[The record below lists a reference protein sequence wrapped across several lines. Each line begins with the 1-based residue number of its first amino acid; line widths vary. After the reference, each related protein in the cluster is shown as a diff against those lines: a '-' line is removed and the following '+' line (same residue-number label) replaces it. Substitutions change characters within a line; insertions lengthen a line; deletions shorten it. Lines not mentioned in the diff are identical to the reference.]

1 MMWNKKRNFATTITY
16 TKDSM
21 LITKNVILSLT
32 LLLLA
37 VPAHAQPKADAE
49 VRPWQQYLDDLSAT
63 EDFES
68 QSWADYEDVLDEY
81 AEHPMNINTATTED
95 LQRLPFLSAR
105 QIEDIEAYVYQYG
118 EMKSLGELA
127 MIPSISWY
135 QRQLLGYFVY
145 AGKVEKRQFPT
156 LGQIAKYGK
165 HEAVGMVKVPFYERK
180 GDADGSYL
188 GGRYKHWLRY
198 QFRYGDYVKLGVL
211 GSQDAGEPF
220 FAKGNG
226 AGYDYYSFYLQIR
239 KWGRLKNL
247 TLGRYRLH
255 EGMGLILNN
264 DFSMGK
270 VSMLS
275 SLCRNSQVIR
285 VHSSRYA
292 ANYLQG
298 AAATIALSH
307 HFDLTAFVSY
317 RTIDATIKDGGIR
330 TLLTSGLHRTALEME
345 KKDVAST
352 FLVGGNVSYRLG
364 AFHVGTTAFY
374 HSFSKPLVPNRQLLY
389 KRYAPVGANFWNAS
403 IDYGYVSH
411 RLSVQGETAT
421 GSCGAVATVNAMS
434 YALTERLSLIALQR
448 FYPYRYYALY
458 ANAFSEGT
466 DVQDE
471 SGVYVGANWS
481 PTDKW
486 NLTAYTDV
494 AYFAW
499 PKFGTTGS
507 THSWDNLLSVVF
519 RPSAILTL
527 GGRYRYKDKQGTSTQ
542 RARLYAVYA
551 TTAWNGKTQVDAS
564 YVSDKTTSLGWMA
577 SQQAGYVHRW
587 LRLNAIVGY
596 FHTADYASRVYV
608 YEPTVLYGSSWCSC
622 SGQGMRYVLM
632 ARADVGKHLV
642 GIAKLGGTSYFDR
655 DHISSGLQQIDGSSQ
670 VDLEIQV
677 KWKW

>member
-1 MMWNKKRNFATTITY
+1 MLL
-16 TKDSM
+16 TKS
-21 LITKNVILSLT
+21 VILSLT
-32 LLLLA
+32 LLLLV
-37 VPAHAQPKADAE
+37 VPTHAQQKTD
-49 VRPWQQYLDDLSAT
+49 VGSRSWRQYLDELSET

-68 QSWADYEDVLDEY
+68 QSWEEYEDVLAEY

-118 EMKSLGELA
+118 GMKSLGELA

-135 QRQLLGYFVY
+135 QRQLLEYFVY
-145 AGKVEKRQFPT
+145 VGKVEKRQFPT

-165 HEAVGMVKVPFYERK
+165 HEAVGMVKMPFYERK
-180 GDADGSYL
+180 GNADGSYL

-275 SLCRNSQVIR
+275 SLGRNGQVIR

-298 AAATIALSH
+298 AAATIAISH
-307 HFDLTAFVSY
+307 RLDLTAFVSY

-330 TLLTSGLHRTALEME
+330 TILNSGLHRTTQEME
-345 KKDVAST
+345 KKDAASV
-352 FLVGGNVSYRLG
+352 FLVGGNMSYRSG
-364 AFHVGTTAFY
+364 AFHVGTTALY
-374 HSFSKPLVPNRQLLY
+374 HSFGKPLVPNWQLLY
-389 KRYAPVGANFWNAS
+389 KRYAPTGSDFWNAS
-403 IDYGYVSH
+403 IDYGYTSH

-421 GSCGAVATVNAMS
+421 GSCGTVATVNAMS
-434 YALTERLSLIALQR
+434 YSLTERFSVIALQR
-448 FYPYRYYALY
+448 FYPYKYYALY
-458 ANAFSEGT
+458 SNAFSEGT

-499 PKFGTTGS
+499 PKFGTSGS
-507 THSWDNLLSVVF
+507 THSWDNLVSVVF
-519 RPSAILTL
+519 RPSALLTL
-527 GGRYRYKDKQGTSTQ
+527 GGRYRYKAKQGASTQ
-542 RARLYAVYA
+542 RARLYATYA
-551 TTAWNGKTQVDAS
+551 TTAWSGKTQVDAS
-564 YVSDKTTSLGWMA
+564 CVSNKATSFGCMA
-577 SQQAGYVHRW
+577 SQQVGFAHRW
-587 LRLNAIVGY
+587 LRLNGIVGY
-596 FHTADYASRVYV
+596 FHTDDYASRLYV
-608 YEPTVLYGSSWCSC
+608 SEPTVLYSSSWCSC
-622 SGQGMRYVLM
+622 SGHGMRYVLL
-632 ARADVGKHLV
+632 ARIDAGKHFV
-642 GIAKLGGTSYFDR
+642 GIAKLAGTSYFDR